1 MCKKFRKDM
10 FMDNYQM
17 NRSGRRPYGG
27 CGMTRMPSQMPCQ
40 NTAANASRSSCEC
53 PKDDCA
59 CHMPGCPSPHEEM
72 FSHLSHL
79 PDAMAYVPC
88 QKFDEMFDLDYALQV
103 GTLFPQLC
111 KPFCGKRGGCR

>member
-1 MCKKFRKDM
+1 ME
-10 FMDNYQM
+10 NYQM
-17 NRSGRRPYGG
+17 NHSSRRTYGNG
-27 CGMTRMPSQMPCQ
+27 CGMARMPAP
-40 NTAANASRSSCEC
+40 SSCSCRRE
-53 PKDDCA
+53 DCA

-88 QKFDEMFDLDYALQV
+88 QKFDEMFDLGYALRV

-111 KPFCGKRGGCR
+111 KPFCGKRGICR